1 MASNYYKLNFQII
14 SSKKIKTIVNLM
26 MSNKLIYINF
36 GIFIDVDQITKLH
49 STNNTKDMYKEI
61 IKMVKKNRNY
71 KHW

>member
-49 STNNTKDMYKEI
+49 SSNNTKDMYKEI
-61 IKMVKKNRNY
+61 IKMVKK
-71 KHW
+71 K